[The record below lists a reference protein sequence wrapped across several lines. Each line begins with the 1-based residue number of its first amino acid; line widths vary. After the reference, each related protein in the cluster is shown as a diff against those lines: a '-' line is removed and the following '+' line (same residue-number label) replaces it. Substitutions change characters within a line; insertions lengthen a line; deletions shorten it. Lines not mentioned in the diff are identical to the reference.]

1 MKAAMEEE
9 RDGTQKKP
17 YVTPTLVAYGDIRQI
32 TQTFPSGNGMNET
45 ATTGADKTG
54 P

>member
-1 MKAAMEEE
+1 MKVSE
-9 RDGTQKKP
+9 TQNAPPKKP
-17 YVTPTLVAYGDIRQI
+17 YSTPAVVVYGDIRQI

-45 ATTGADKTG
+45 GTTGADKTG